1 MICRGN
7 DITDIIDNT
16 FSAEHEAF
24 GELQSHELKPGGSE
38 IPVTEENKKEYV
50 KCVLQEQVNVSV
62 SCCHSVKCL
71 SFCAQLG
78 ILLLFRKKKTKTKNP

>member
-1 MICRGN
+1 MRLFSREIWKRSNREFLLSKGPYLNYDIIPFCRGN

-24 GELQSHELKPGGSE
+24 GELQSHELKPGGSD

-50 KCVLQEQVNVSV
+50 K
-62 SCCHSVKCL
+62 
-71 SFCAQLG
+71 
-78 ILLLFRKKKTKTKNP
+78 